1 MQGLILAAGMGKRLK
16 DLTSDKAKC
25 MVKVNGVT
33 LIERALRIL
42 DKKSLNRIVVV
53 VGYEGENLKNHILS
67 LSLKTP
73 VEFIVNG
80 IYDKTNNIYS
90 LLLAKEKMMEDDTL
104 LLESDVIFEEK
115 IVDALLY
122 DKRPTLALVD
132 KFESWMDGTC
142 VIIDKEDRIT
152 DFIPGKRL
160 NFDDKDDYY
169 KTVNLYK
176 FDKEFSRN
184 VYLPFLLA
192 YQTAMGV
199 NEYYE
204 SVIKYIAMLE
214 NTKIRA
220 CRIDDATWYEI
231 DDKQD
236 LDIASTLFA
245 GDAVKKY
252 DMLAK
257 RYGGYWR
264 YPGVK
269 DYCYLVNPYYP
280 PEKMV
285 KEIKSNFENLLT
297 QYPSGMAVNS
307 LLASKNFGVPEERII
322 IGNGAAELIKALME
336 ELNDGKKTFGYIV
349 PTFEEYH
356 HRFSG
361 NSIAFDTSSNNFSYD
376 ADDVMT
382 FFDENKCDILALINP
397 DNPSGNCIDKKGMD
411 KIIDWA
417 KNRGIALI
425 LDESF
430 LDFADVCQTPEDG
443 YINEE
448 TLNRYEKLYIVKSIS
463 KSYGVP
469 GLRLGVLASSDE
481 ELIKKLKK
489 DVAIWNINSF
499 AEFYMQISEKYKKDY
514 AASLKKL
521 KSERK
526 SFNTLLSE
534 ISYINTFDSEAN
546 FIMCELKNVNAK
558 ELAAYLLENGIMIK
572 VLTDKI
578 GNGKEYI
585 RLAVRRKEENR
596 QLIECLKKYKV

>member
-16 DLTSDKAKC
+16 NLTADKAKC

-42 DKKSLNRIVVV
+42 DKKSLTRIIVV
-53 VGYEGENLKNHILS
+53 VGYEGDNLKEHILS

-73 VEFIVNG
+73 VEFIENE

-90 LLLAKEKMMEDDTL
+90 LLLTKDEMIKDDTL

-115 IVDALLY
+115 VVDALL
-122 DKRPTLALVD
+122 DDERPTLALVD

-142 VIIDKEDRIT
+142 VIIDKDDKIT

-160 NFDDKDDYY
+160 NFEDKDDYY

-176 FDKEFSRN
+176 FDKDFLKN
-184 VYLPFLLA
+184 VYMPFLSA

-214 NTKIRA
+214 NTAIRA
-220 CRIDDATWYEI
+220 CRLKNATWYEI

-245 GDAVKKY
+245 KDAKTKY
-252 DMLAK
+252 EMLAK
-257 RYGGYWR
+257 RFGGYWR

-280 PEKMV
+280 PAKMV
-285 KEIKSNFENLLT
+285 NEIKANSEILLT

-307 LLASKNFGVPEERII
+307 LLASKNFGVPEEKILV
-322 IGNGAAELIKALME
+322 GNGAAELIKSLME
-336 ELNDGKKTFGYIV
+336 ELDDGQKTLGFV
-349 PTFEEYH
+349 TPTFEEYH
-356 HRFSG
+356 HRFKG
-361 NSIAFDTSSNNFSYD
+361 NTVIFNTAEIDFSYN
-376 ADDVMT
+376 ADDVIGY
-382 FFDENKCDILALINP
+382 FDTNKCDVLVLINP
-397 DNPSGNCIDKKGMD
+397 DNPSGNCIDKKSVMR
-411 KIIDWA
+411 IIEWA
-417 KNRGIALI
+417 KRTQKILV

-430 LDFADVCQTPEDG
+430 LDFSSGCKSSDDG

-448 TLNRYEKLYIVKSIS
+448 TLDMYDKLYVVKSIS
-463 KSYGVP
+463 KSYGIP
-469 GLRLGVLASSDE
+469 GLRLGVLASSDTE
-481 ELIKKLKK
+481 TIKKLKK

-499 AEFYMQISEKYKKDY
+499 AEFFMQICEKYKKDY
-514 AASLKKL
+514 AAALALL

-526 SFNTLLSE
+526 EFIDNLSE
-534 ISYINTFDSEAN
+534 ISYIKTYPSEAN
-546 FIMCELKNVNAK
+546 YLMCELTGVKA
-558 ELAAYLLENGIMIK
+558 EDLATYLLEKDILIK

-585 RLAVRRKEENR
+585 RLAVKKKEENAF
-596 QLIECLKKYKV
+596 LVECLKEYKA